1 MTGDRANSNKA
12 RWKLPRLSSHRLG
25 VILIV
30 LSFVW
35 GMYLIHVQI
44 NDRKSQSEFLK
55 AKIIAL
61 SKEYIDAVAKEKGLT
76 ADSDVDNVEVHE
88 MKKATAILLQNMLLR
103 IKNLEKQVEF
113 VIVNSTSEF
122 EHLTRQIKY
131 LNLTIRTVNKSKDG
145 DFCVIPN
152 DPTYPEC
159 QNKVKWMLK
168 NWKSEPKFKE
178 HGVNGSLCSILF
190 YLSKVEQ
197 WCPMVIPKGTDEQEV
212 CTIPSDSAFPNCG
225 SKVKWMEQFWRSD
238 PLYASH
244 GVDGSLCSFLDYLSE
259 VEHFCPLRL
268 GRQRKDDCQIPNSKE
283 YPDCPSKIAWMRQFW
298 KSDPCYEKDHGVNGS
313 ICSFIVYLSE
323 VERWCPLLPGKKLK
337 IKVSPKLKE
346 KPDLS
351 RATGN
356 VENLLDLL
364 QADKPLKFEWIKRR
378 IRAMWPRWQAAF
390 SSLKKKRKLSNTVQ
404 KKILIHIG
412 VLANEDKMH
421 FAEEAT
427 KGGPLGELV
436 QWSDL
441 ITSLYILG
449 HDITVS
455 ADLTTMQRALGGA
468 ASVKKLCPQEMRGD
482 LDLVYLDYIGLKQVT
497 TKTGALLPQFKCK
510 LRVVDSFGTEA
521 QFNSDLY
528 KENIPGGP
536 MGMFGRH
543 NLNLRQYQTMFPHSP
558 DNTFLGFVVNAETPI
573 KVSNRT
579 RRKAKALV
587 YGKHFNMWK
596 DLRNKG
602 FLEVINKYLEVHA
615 TVGGGTP
622 GNVAQHLP
630 SFVIN
635 HGVVTPAEVRKLL
648 NESMVF
654 VGIGFPYEGP
664 APLEAI
670 ASGCF
675 FINPKFN
682 PPKNRLNTVFF
693 KGKPTLRLV
702 TSQHPYCEE
711 FIGAPHVYTV
721 DVNVLSDVEK
731 VVKEILLKEVDPYLP
746 FEFTHEGML
755 ERVSALVQNQ
765 DFCYQNLWPPLKALI
780 TAQGEAGKS
789 CKEVCLSKGMVCEP
803 EFFSKINSRDSL
815 TQNGFPCNSSRLEEV
830 PSLIA
835 PGFRKESQACILQT
849 QTLLF
854 SCTGTSPST
863 MRLCPCRKYKKGQVA
878 LCEDC

>member
-35 GMYLIHVQI
+35 GMYLIHIQI

-122 EHLTRQIKY
+122 EHLTQQIMY

-152 DPTYPEC
+152 DPAYPEC

-168 NWKSEPKFKE
+168 HWKSEPKFKE

-197 WCPMVIPKGTDEQEV
+197 WCPMVIPKHADGQEV

-323 VERWCPLLPGKKLK
+323 VERWCPLLPGRKLK
-337 IKVSPKLKE
+337 IKVSTKLKE

-364 QADKPLKFEWIKRR
+364 QADKPIKFEWIKRR

-390 SSLKKKRKLSNTVQ
+390 SSLKKKRNLSNTVQ

-521 QFNSDLY
+521 QFNFDLY

-543 NLNLRQYQTMFPHSP
+543 NLNLRQFQTMFPHSP

-596 DLRNKG
+596 DLQNKG

-622 GNVAQHLP
+622 SEVAPHLP

-682 PPKNRLNTVFF
+682 PPKSRLNTVFF

-711 FIGAPHVYTV
+711 FIGAPHVYTI

-731 VVKEILLKEVDPYLP
+731 AIKEILLKEVDPYLP

-878 LCEDC
+878 LCEGC

>member
-1 MTGDRANSNKA
+1 
-12 RWKLPRLSSHRLG
+12 
-25 VILIV
+25 
-30 LSFVW
+30 
-35 GMYLIHVQI
+35 
-44 NDRKSQSEFLK
+44 
-55 AKIIAL
+55 
-61 SKEYIDAVAKEKGLT
+61 
-76 ADSDVDNVEVHE
+76 

-122 EHLTRQIKY
+122 EHLTQQIKY
-131 LNLTIRTVNKSKDG
+131 LNLTIRFVNKSKDG

-152 DPTYPEC
+152 DPAYPEC

-168 NWKSEPKFKE
+168 HWKSEPKFKE

-197 WCPMVIPKGTDEQEV
+197 WCPMVIPKRADGQEV

-298 KSDPCYEKDHGVNGS
+298 KSDSCYEKDHGVNGS

-323 VERWCPLLPGKKLK
+323 VERWCPLLPGRKLK

-356 VENLLDLL
+356 VENLLHLL
-364 QADKPLKFEWIKRR
+364 QADKPIKFEWIKRR
-378 IRAMWPRWQAAF
+378 IRAMWPRWRAAF
-390 SSLKKKRKLSNTVQ
+390 SSLKKKRNLSNTVQ

-521 QFNSDLY
+521 QFNFDLY

-543 NLNLRQYQTMFPHSP
+543 NLNLRQFQTMFPHSP

-596 DLRNKG
+596 DLQNKG

-622 GNVAQHLP
+622 SEVAPHLP

-711 FIGAPHVYTV
+711 FIGAPHVYTI

-731 VVKEILLKEVDPYLP
+731 VIKEILLKEVDPYLP

-803 EFFSKINSRDSL
+803 EFFPKINSRDSL

-878 LCEDC
+878 LCEVC

>member
-35 GMYLIHVQI
+35 GMYLIHIQI

-122 EHLTRQIKY
+122 EHLTQQIMY

-145 DFCVIPN
+145 DFCVTPN
-152 DPTYPEC
+152 DPAYPEC
-159 QNKVKWMLK
+159 QNKVKWMLQH
-168 NWKSEPKFKE
+168 WKSEPKFKE

-197 WCPMVIPKGTDEQEV
+197 WCPMVIPKHADWQEV

-323 VERWCPLLPGKKLK
+323 VERWCPLLPGRKLK
-337 IKVSPKLKE
+337 IKVSTKLKE

-364 QADKPLKFEWIKRR
+364 QADKPIKFEWIKRR

-390 SSLKKKRKLSNTVQ
+390 SSLKKKRNLSNTVQ

-521 QFNSDLY
+521 QFNFDLY

-543 NLNLRQYQTMFPHSP
+543 NLNLRQFQTMFPHSP

-596 DLRNKG
+596 DLQNKG

-622 GNVAQHLP
+622 SEVAPHLP

-711 FIGAPHVYTV
+711 FIGAPHVYTI

-731 VVKEILLKEVDPYLP
+731 VIKEILLKEVDPYLP

-803 EFFSKINSRDSL
+803 EFFPKINSRDSL

-878 LCEDC
+878 LCEVC